1 MDQGRLSVLHLTAGS
16 DAGGLSRYILDLG
29 RAMHAQGHK
38 IAVAGERGAWHRFF
52 EEAPFPWIDVQ
63 LKGGPIALSRAARKL
78 RAYLRENPVD
88 VIHTH
93 YRRAT
98 MVGRRIHRTEV
109 TSHKSEDRRQK
120 SAGIPILYTLHL
132 SHISL
137 RWPWRMFSDFGDHT
151 HVASQDARQWLID
164 DAHVPAEKISL
175 IPHGIALERFPPADS
190 ATKIDAK
197 AALGFT
203 PFDRVAVYVGRL
215 DYPKSCDW
223 LIDVAAATRDRVP
236 RLRILLAGEGP
247 DEGLLKRLIAQ
258 RNLHDRVFLLGHR
271 EPLPIYQA
279 ADALLLPSLREGFSL
294 VCAEAMAVGVPVLR
308 TRTSG
313 TSETIVE
320 GITGK
325 STPINR
331 QAFVTAAVEFL
342 ADDEGL
348 RQMSQGAAQ
357 LARES
362 FSFTRQL
369 DATMALY
376 RKLAANA
383 RPATQVNP

>member
-1 MDQGRLSVLHLTAGS
+1 
-16 DAGGLSRYILDLG
+16 
-29 RAMHAQGHK
+29 
-38 IAVAGERGAWHRFF
+38 
-52 EEAPFPWIDVQ
+52 
-63 LKGGPIALSRAARKL
+63 
-78 RAYLRENPVD
+78 
-88 VIHTH
+88 
-93 YRRAT
+93 
-98 MVGRRIHRTEV
+98 
-109 TSHKSEDRRQK
+109 
-120 SAGIPILYTLHL
+120 
-132 SHISL
+132 
-137 RWPWRMFSDFGDHT
+137 
-151 HVASQDARQWLID
+151 
-164 DAHVPAEKISL
+164 
-175 IPHGIALERFPPADS
+175 
-190 ATKIDAK
+190 
-197 AALGFT
+197 
-203 PFDRVAVYVGRL
+203 
-215 DYPKSCDW
+215 
-223 LIDVAAATRDRVP
+223 
-236 RLRILLAGEGP
+236 
-247 DEGLLKRLIAQ
+247 
-258 RNLHDRVFLLGHR
+258 
-271 EPLPIYQA
+271 
-279 ADALLLPSLREGFSL
+279 
-294 VCAEAMAVGVPVLR
+294 VPVLR